1 MIRVSLQK
9 FRINPLG
16 ILSAIFMILAP
27 LGAWMTLSAFG
38 YTSQSNLFEIIQS
51 RTSFPLEASIASTAV
66 YSSVLLIFGG
76 LTVWKR
82 PREGL
87 LLAIFSLALFVIESF
102 STFGMFPGAI
112 PVSILPGTGFFLGVS
127 GILLGAGSL
136 RSNELPIPT
145 CLATLKTGLGLGEAA
160 VVVSSIF
167 LAADGWTHWSDG
179 ELSGFLGGGFLEGSI
194 HRVFFM
200 GVAALLVIFLVNKN
214 FFLDRGGGLLVA
226 ATFGALLLDGV
237 YHFTTGNL
245 IDFVGHDAIEVLLHT
260 LSYYGLVTLVVA
272 RFFIK
277 QNRDRL
283 SSISSSLEAGSPVR
297 VLLPA

>member
-1 MIRVSLQK
+1 MIGVSLEK

-16 ILSAIFMILAP
+16 ILSAVFMILAP
-27 LGAWMTLSAFG
+27 FGAWMTLSAFG
-38 YTSQSNLFEIIQS
+38 YTSQSNLFEIVQS
-51 RTSFPLEASIASTAV
+51 RTSFPLGASIASTAV
-66 YSSVLLIFGG
+66 YSNILLIIGG
-76 LTVWKR
+76 LIVWRR

-87 LLAIFSLALFVIESF
+87 LLAISGLALFVIESF

-127 GILLGAGSL
+127 GILIGVGSL
-136 RSNELPIPT
+136 RTNELPIPT
-145 CLATLKTGLGLGEAA
+145 YLAALKTRLGLGEAA

-179 ELSGFLGGGFLEGSI
+179 ELLGFLGGGFLEGSI
-194 HRVFFM
+194 HRVFFV

-214 FFLDRGGGLLVA
+214 LFLERGGGLLVA

-237 YHFTTGNL
+237 YHFATGNL
-245 IDFVGHDAIEVLLHT
+245 IVFVGHDAIEVLLHA

-277 QNRDRL
+277 QRQ
-283 SSISSSLEAGSPVR
+283 G
-297 VLLPA
+297 PA